1 MSKFRHLMSIKESS
15 EFKDNIDTVN
25 DIEDVFRFLSDDMD
39 FDIESYFIE
48 TFKSESGTE
57 KRKYDGEGDL
67 VLRVLD
73 PGESVAPV
81 RKGQLLPKTES
92 KIWLLSGN
100 GTVTSDKIIEICQ
113 EINKSINLISSMLHL
128 ETIINKAT
136 IGFYCEGYYRGW
148 KSFYFDDIEDDED
161 ILNDMIM
168 DVKVKSKVRTN
179 ISIQFVKELN

>member
-15 EFKDNIDTVN
+15 EFKDNIDIVN

-73 PGESVAPV
+73 PGESE
-81 RKGQLLPKTES
+81 PKTES

-100 GTVTSDKIIEICQ
+100 GTVTSDKILEICQ

-128 ETIINKAT
+128 ETILNKST
-136 IGFYCEGYYRGW
+136 IGFYYEGYYWPSVPGAITH

-161 ILNDMIM
+161 ILNDVIM
-168 DVKVKSKVRTN
+168 DIKVKSKVRTN

>member
-15 EFKDNIDTVN
+15 EFKDNIDIVN

-48 TFKSESGTE
+48 TFKSESGVE

-73 PGESVAPV
+73 PGEIE
-81 RKGQLLPKTES
+81 PKTES

-100 GTVTSDKIIEICQ
+100 GTATSDKILEICQ
-113 EINKSINLISSMLHL
+113 EINKSINLVSSMLHL
-128 ETIINKAT
+128 ETILNKST
-136 IGFYCEGYYRGW
+136 IGFYYEGYYRGW
-148 KSFYFDDIEDDED
+148 KSFYFDDIEEDED
-161 ILNDMIM
+161 ILNGMIM
-168 DVKVKSKVRTN
+168 DIKAKSKARVN

>member
-1 MSKFRHLMSIKESS
+1 MSKFRHLMSIKEIS
-15 EFKDNIDTVN
+15 EFKDNIDILN

-48 TFKSESGTE
+48 TFKSESGME

-73 PGESVAPV
+73 PGEIE
-81 RKGQLLPKTES
+81 PKTES

-100 GTVTSDKIIEICQ
+100 GTVTSDKILEICQ
-113 EINKSINLISSMLHL
+113 EINKSINLVSSMLHL
-128 ETIINKAT
+128 ETILNKST
-136 IGFYCEGYYRGW
+136 IGFYYEGYYRGW
-148 KSFYFDDIEDDED
+148 KSFYFDDIEEDED

-168 DVKVKSKVRTN
+168 DIKAKSKARVN

>member
-15 EFKDNIDTVN
+15 EFKDNIDIVN

-73 PGESVAPV
+73 PGESE
-81 RKGQLLPKTES
+81 PKTEY

-100 GTVTSDKIIEICQ
+100 GTVTSDKILEICQ

-128 ETIINKAT
+128 ETILNKST
-136 IGFYCEGYYRGW
+136 IGFYYEGYYRGW

-168 DVKVKSKVRTN
+168 DIKVKSKVRAN